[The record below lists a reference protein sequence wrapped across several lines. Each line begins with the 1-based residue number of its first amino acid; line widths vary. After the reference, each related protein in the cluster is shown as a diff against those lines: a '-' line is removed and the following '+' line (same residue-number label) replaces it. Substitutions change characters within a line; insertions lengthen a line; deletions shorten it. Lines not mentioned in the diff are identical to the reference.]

1 MRLITNIFKLTS
13 RIFFFLRINHVFGTR
28 SKLYL
33 RLTIAI
39 KKKKN
44 GESNEVP

>member
-1 MRLITNIFKLTS
+1 MRLLTNIFKLTS
-13 RIFFFLRINHVFGTR
+13 RIFLRINHVFGTR